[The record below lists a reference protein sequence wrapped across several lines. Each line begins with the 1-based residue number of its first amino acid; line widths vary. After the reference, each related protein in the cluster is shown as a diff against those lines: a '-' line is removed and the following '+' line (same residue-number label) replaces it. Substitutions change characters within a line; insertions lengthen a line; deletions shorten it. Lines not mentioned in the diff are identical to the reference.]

1 MYLASE
7 KGKRVLNFCYSW
19 GASIVI
25 IGALFKL
32 LHLPYG
38 NQILFVAMTVEA
50 LVFFIS
56 AFEKPFN
63 EYHWEEVFPVL
74 KSKNPMDRPD
84 FAGTG
89 MSSTVRISPTRLCPI
104 WSIRLRIRPT
114 TRLLAD

>member
-56 AFEKPFN
+56 AFEK
-63 EYHWEEVFPVL
+63 
-74 KSKNPMDRPD
+74 
-84 FAGTG
+84 AIQ
-89 MSSTVRISPTRLCPI
+89 RISLGRSVPGLEI
-104 WSIRLRIRPT
+104 
-114 TRLLAD
+114 

>member
-74 KSKNPMDRPD
+74 KSKNPL
-84 FAGTG
+84 
-89 MSSTVRISPTRLCPI
+89 VRISPTRLCPI

>member
-63 EYHWEEVFPVL
+63 EYHWEEVPGFEIEEPA
-74 KSKNPMDRPD
+74 RPSGFRQHAYVQSGQ
-84 FAGTG
+84 FA
-89 MSSTVRISPTRLCPI
+89 
-104 WSIRLRIRPT
+104 
-114 TRLLAD
+114 

>member
-1 MYLASE
+1 MFLSSDM
-7 KGKRVLNFCYSW
+7 GKRVLNFCYSW

-25 IGALFKL
+25 IGAMFKL

-38 NQILFVAMTVEA
+38 NQILFIAMTVEA

-56 AFEKPFN
+56 AFEHPSN

-89 MSSTVRISPTRLCPI
+89 MSNLINSSDNMDDDNTS
-104 WSIRLRIRPT
+104 
-114 TRLLAD
+114 

>member
-38 NQILFVAMTVEA
+38 NQIRLPDWA
-50 LVFFIS
+50 IS
-56 AFEKPFN
+56 A
-63 EYHWEEVFPVL
+63 W
-74 KSKNPMDRPD
+74 M
-84 FAGTG
+84 
-89 MSSTVRISPTRLCPI
+89 
-104 WSIRLRIRPT
+104 
-114 TRLLAD
+114 

>member
-38 NQILFVAMTVEA
+38 NQIL
-50 LVFFIS
+50 ICG
-56 AFEKPFN
+56 
-63 EYHWEEVFPVL
+63 H
-74 KSKNPMDRPD
+74 DGR
-84 FAGTG
+84 
-89 MSSTVRISPTRLCPI
+89 
-104 WSIRLRIRPT
+104 SIGILYLRF
-114 TRLLAD
+114 

>member
-50 LVFFIS
+50 LIIL
-56 AFEKPFN
+56 
-63 EYHWEEVFPVL
+63 Y
-74 KSKNPMDRPD
+74 
-84 FAGTG
+84 
-89 MSSTVRISPTRLCPI
+89 
-104 WSIRLRIRPT
+104 LRF
-114 TRLLAD
+114 

>member
-63 EYHWEEVFPVL
+63 EYHWGRSVPGFEIEEPA
-74 KSKNPMDRPD
+74 RPSGFRQHAYVQSGQ
-84 FAGTG
+84 FA
-89 MSSTVRISPTRLCPI
+89 
-104 WSIRLRIRPT
+104 
-114 TRLLAD
+114 

>member
-50 LVFFIS
+50 LVFFIPG
-56 AFEKPFN
+56 FEI
-63 EYHWEEVFPVL
+63 EEPA
-74 KSKNPMDRPD
+74 RPSGFRQHAYVQSGQ
-84 FAGTG
+84 FA
-89 MSSTVRISPTRLCPI
+89 
-104 WSIRLRIRPT
+104 
-114 TRLLAD
+114 

>member
-38 NQILFVAMTVEA
+38 NQILFVAMTEEA
-50 LVFFIS
+50 
-56 AFEKPFN
+56 
-63 EYHWEEVFPVL
+63 
-74 KSKNPMDRPD
+74 
-84 FAGTG
+84 
-89 MSSTVRISPTRLCPI
+89 
-104 WSIRLRIRPT
+104 
-114 TRLLAD
+114 

>member
-74 KSKNPMDRPD
+74 KSKNPLD
-84 FAGTG
+84 
-89 MSSTVRISPTRLCPI
+89 RISPTRLCPI

>member
-63 EYHWEEVFPVL
+63 EEPA
-74 KSKNPMDRPD
+74 RPSGFRQHAYVQSGQ
-84 FAGTG
+84 FA
-89 MSSTVRISPTRLCPI
+89 
-104 WSIRLRIRPT
+104 
-114 TRLLAD
+114 

>member
-1 MYLASE
+1 MGKYRRYKNRIEMFLASE
-7 KGKRVLNFCYSW
+7 RGKRALNFCYSW

-56 AFEKPFN
+56 AFEHPSS
-63 EYHWEEVFPVL
+63 EYHWEEVFPRAEVEE
-74 KSKNPMDRPD
+74 PD
-84 FAGTG
+84 G
-89 MSSTVRISPTRLCPI
+89 PP
-104 WSIRLRIRPT
+104 
-114 TRLLAD
+114 

>member
-56 AFEKPFN
+56 GFEI
-63 EYHWEEVFPVL
+63 EEPA
-74 KSKNPMDRPD
+74 RPSGFRQHAYVQSGQ
-84 FAGTG
+84 FA
-89 MSSTVRISPTRLCPI
+89 
-104 WSIRLRIRPT
+104 
-114 TRLLAD
+114 

>member
-74 KSKNPMDRPD
+74 NRR
-84 FAGTG
+84 TR
-89 MSSTVRISPTRLCPI
+89 STVRISPTRLCPI